1 MDGYLLISIKRNPKI
16 SQPTS
21 EEVTFLPIAKQE
33 LLTKTLHMVHFLQAL
48 QGLNTPRV
56 LLIKLGK
63 STRGR
68 TEKDLHSHIAFLRG
82 ENLIHH

>member
-33 LLTKTLHMVHFLQAL
+33 LLTKTLHMVH
-48 QGLNTPRV
+48 GLNTPRV